1 MAKEKEKKKKQEKA
15 SVGRTAIVGIKLF
28 PPLSQLYPLL
38 VLSTIEEKKNPQT
51 VLPIRFGDSFLC
63 QHGLFASFLH
73 LFCIFLPNNIL
84 AFAKTSFYMLLKR
97 ESLLS
102 PYSYSELFLFQYTGS
117 SG

>member
-15 SVGRTAIVGIKLF
+15 SVGRTAIVGIRMF

-63 QHGLFASFLH
+63 QHGLFASFCIFFVSFLY
-73 LFCIFLPNNIL
+73 LFCIF
-84 AFAKTSFYMLLKR
+84 FVSFYLIT
-97 ESLLS
+97 
-102 PYSYSELFLFQYTGS
+102 F
-117 SG
+117 